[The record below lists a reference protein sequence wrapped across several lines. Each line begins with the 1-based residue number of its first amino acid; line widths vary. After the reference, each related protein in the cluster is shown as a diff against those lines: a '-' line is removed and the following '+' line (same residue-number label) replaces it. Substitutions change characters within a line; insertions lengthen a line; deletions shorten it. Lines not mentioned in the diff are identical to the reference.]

1 MKRRLAKLALLFT
14 LLVPAACVADSVD
27 RIVATVNHQPI
38 LASDVDDEAHFE
50 ALQQVKAPIAL
61 DEDRRGVLSRVIQ
74 RELICQQMPA
84 TFEPT
89 KEAVDAQ
96 IKDLRA
102 QFSIVKSD
110 AQWSDLLAS
119 YDFSEQGIRDFITLQ
134 LKVVHFLDL
143 RLRPTVRVDR
153 EEVGEY
159 YSAKLVPQ
167 LKAAGAAIDSIDKV
181 RSQIEEVLLQQKMSE
196 VFNAW
201 VANLRSQGSIQ
212 ILDPDLAPPAT
223 PVSDTTVSSNR

>member
-1 MKRRLAKLALLFT
+1 MKRRLSQLALL
-14 LLVPAACVADSVD
+14 LSLVVPTVSFADSLD

-50 ALQQVKAPIAL
+50 ALQQGKAPFAL
-61 DEDRRGVLSRVIQ
+61 DGERRGVLGRVIQ

-89 KEAVDAQ
+89 KAAVDVQ
-96 IKDLRA
+96 VNELRA
-102 QFSIVKSD
+102 QFPAVRSD
-110 AQWSDLLAS
+110 SQWTELLAS
-119 YDFSEQGIRDFITLQ
+119 YNFSEQGIRDFVTLQ

-153 EEVGEY
+153 EEVGDY
-159 YSAKLVPQ
+159 YSNKLVPQ
-167 LKAAGAAIDSIDKV
+167 LKAAGAVIDPLDKV

-201 VANLRSQGSIQ
+201 IANLKSQGNIQ
-212 ILDPDLAPPAT
+212 FLDPDLAPKAAEE
-223 PVSDTTVSSNR
+223 PVSSTP

>member
-1 MKRRLAKLALLFT
+1 MKRRLSKLALLL
-14 LLVPAACVADSVD
+14 LLVVPNACFADSLD

-50 ALQQVKAPIAL
+50 ALQQGRAPSAL
-61 DEDRRGVLSRVIQ
+61 DGERRGVLGRVIQ

-89 KEAVDAQ
+89 AGAVDAQ
-96 IKDLRA
+96 VNELRA
-102 QFSIVKSD
+102 QFPAVRSD
-110 AQWSDLLAS
+110 AQWNELLAS
-119 YDFSEQGIRDFITLQ
+119 YNFSAQGIRDFVTLQ
-134 LKVVHFLDL
+134 MKVVHFLDL

-153 EEVGEY
+153 EEVGDY
-159 YSAKLVPQ
+159 YSNKLVPQ
-167 LKAAGAAIDSIDKV
+167 LKAAGATIDPIDKV

-201 VANLRSQGSIQ
+201 IANLKSQGNIQ
-212 ILDPDLAPPAT
+212 FLDPDLAPPVAEK
-223 PVSDTTVSSNR
+223 PVSSTP

>member
-1 MKRRLAKLALLFT
+1 MKRRLAQLALLLS
-14 LLVPAACVADSVD
+14 LLAPIACADSLD

-50 ALQQVKAPIAL
+50 ALQQGKAPTAL
-61 DEDRRGVLSRVIQ
+61 NGERRGVLGRVIQ

-96 IKDLRA
+96 LSEVRA
-102 QFSIVKSD
+102 QFPSAKND
-110 AQWSDLLAS
+110 AQWNDLLAS
-119 YDFSEQGIRDFITLQ
+119 YNFNAQGIREFVTLQ
-134 LKVVHFLDL
+134 LKVVHFLEL

-153 EEVGEY
+153 DEVGDY
-159 YSAKLVPQ
+159 YSNKLVPQ
-167 LKAAGAAIDSIDKV
+167 LKAAGATIDPIDKV

-196 VFNAW
+196 VFAAW
-201 VANLRSQGSIQ
+201 IANLKNQGSIQ
-212 ILDPDLAPPAT
+212 ILDPDLAPPAGDKAVNST
-223 PVSDTTVSSNR
+223 P